1 MIIMSVEF
9 NNRTIKLAKFWVE
22 KVGSSGLIEETNDLS
37 RKRNASRQ
45 NCPLGKRGD
54 QPVDITHIP
63 FLCTHCTNHIYLC
76 LCPCYVAQRIPFNV
90 LLHMAERIFYCGSI
104 KVQYNNFSQ
113 PDSEVGSP
121 NNWIFSPLIHWL
133 HPPSPESTPLHPAL
147 HRHY

>member
-1 MIIMSVEF
+1 MITISAEF

-54 QPVDITHIP
+54 QPVDNTHTLP
-63 FLCTHCTNHIYLC
+63 LHTLHQLYLS
-76 LCPCYVAQRIPFNV
+76 LSLS
-90 LLHMAERIFYCGSI
+90 LLSGTKNSNMAEGIFFCGSI

-121 NNWIFSPLIHWL
+121 NNWISSPLIHRL
-133 HPPSPESTPLHPAL
+133 HPPSPECTSLHPAL